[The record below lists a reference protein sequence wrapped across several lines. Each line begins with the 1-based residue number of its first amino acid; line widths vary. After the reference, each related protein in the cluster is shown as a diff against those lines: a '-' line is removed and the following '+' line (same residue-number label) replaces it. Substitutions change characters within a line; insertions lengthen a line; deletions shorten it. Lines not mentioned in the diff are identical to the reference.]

1 MGNKNDINLD
11 TIQTK
16 VPSDLYKSNWERI
29 FGQTEATPANT
40 PETTQK
46 APQNDQPRDLS

>member
-1 MGNKNDINLD
+1 MSSKNDINLD

-29 FGQTEATPANT
+29 FGQTEAAPANT

-46 APQNDQPRDLS
+46 ATQNDQPSDLS